1 QGPYPWI
8 QSLDPALGDKLYS
21 SLGSASPI
29 VPLDV
34 YEDVNA
40 IRKQRSSL
48 SSSPVGRISVES
60 SVLKLYDVLAVD
72 HSIVTIDGK
81 NGLEEKVYQG
91 NCRKV
96 EIGDTVPRAA
106 EDPAEIVTDVASVMP
121 SPTDRSMLPL
131 DAEVPPQH
139 VPSEEGPNPTAPPI
153 LLTLLW
159 TRKVVKPAVAWVW
172 PSPSWSLMMMA
183 SRSLVADPGYTL
195 PIATAADCS
204 LSTTTLSSD
213 L

>member
-1 QGPYPWI
+1 
-8 QSLDPALGDKLYS
+8 
-21 SLGSASPI
+21 
-29 VPLDV
+29 
-34 YEDVNA
+34 
-40 IRKQRSSL
+40 
-48 SSSPVGRISVES
+48 
-60 SVLKLYDVLAVD
+60 VD

-131 DAEVPPQH
+131 DDEVPPQH
-139 VPSEEGPNPTAPPI
+139 VPPEEGPNPTAPPI

-183 SRSLVADPGYTL
+183 SRSLVAAPGYTL